1 MRHVGCPFAEATA
14 RGMCALA
21 GSAPDVEWVAVTHS
35 SPTVTLQWCALVGA
49 CDELRL
55 VEDESRAL
63 YASWGLGKTG
73 VRHFLGW
80 HSLREVVRLRFEDG
94 IRNTRSDGTRWQTA
108 GTFAVDASGV
118 VRWRHI
124 PRHAGQR
131 PDLEAAVRA
140 LEAPWGSPHGPLTA

>member
-14 RGMCALA
+14 RDMCAA
-21 GSAPDVEWVAVTHS
+21 APSAPDVEWVAVTHS
-35 SPTVTLQWCALVGA
+35 PPAVTLQWCALVGG

-63 YASWGLGKTG
+63 YASWGLGRTG

-80 HSLREVVRLRFEDG
+80 RSLREVVRLRAEDG

-124 PRHAGQR
+124 PRHAGER
-131 PDLEAAVRA
+131 PDLEEAVRA
-140 LEAPWGSPHGPLTA
+140 LNLRGPLNA